1 MQRDDEK
8 AQFLSEDEIVRDYID
23 SIKRNPETLE
33 QWMSA
38 SRDDLIMFH
47 WGAGQWIRNHYKL
60 WHPDNPHTQGYRN
73 GPELD
78 VGASDRPRLGGAPP
92 RSGSSLRLSAQLT
105 VNGMSIC
112 SSMMIRAATVIALIS
127 LACCACERQQSKEEA
142 EKAEHDKSEA
152 LIFSNQDN
160 SSLEIEKRLAHRISL
175 RGNTIVLIDPDGVD
189 VIGMTASNPWTISCG
204 PAGITVSF
212 GSAATSEDNC
222 AETTNLELTSAWLK
236 QEQCEWLVPMVS
248 EKLQAI
254 IRH

>member
-1 MQRDDEK
+1 
-8 AQFLSEDEIVRDYID
+8 
-23 SIKRNPETLE
+23 
-33 QWMSA
+33 
-38 SRDDLIMFH
+38 
-47 WGAGQWIRNHYKL
+47 
-60 WHPDNPHTQGYRN
+60 
-73 GPELD
+73 
-78 VGASDRPRLGGAPP
+78 
-92 RSGSSLRLSAQLT
+92 
-105 VNGMSIC
+105 MSIC
-112 SSMMIRAATVIALIS
+112 SSMMICAATVIVLIS
-127 LACCACERQQSKEEA
+127 LACGACERQQSKEEA

-152 LIFSNQDN
+152 LIFSNQDK
-160 SSLEIEKRLAHRISL
+160 SSLEIEKKLTHRISL

-222 AETTNLELTSAWLK
+222 AETTNLELTSALLK